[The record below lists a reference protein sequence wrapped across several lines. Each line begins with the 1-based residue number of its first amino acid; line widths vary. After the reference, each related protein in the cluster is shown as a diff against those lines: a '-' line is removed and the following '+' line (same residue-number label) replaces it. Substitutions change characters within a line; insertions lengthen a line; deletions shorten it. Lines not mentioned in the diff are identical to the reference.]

1 MLSSRT
7 GYLSMIMIACVVLV
21 LPTIVNQTYA
31 TYGNAVNQVQT
42 LTVGSTASTSYSQ
55 GQQIIN
61 RAFKVVSITGTS
73 LSCQLY
79 NFTFTASEGQ
89 YVSGNFTSVVPLDV
103 YVVTNQTFQNWSKSG
118 SCGNPADALASQM
131 NTMAYN
137 FNGIITSSGTWD
149 IVLVNTSNRDAD
161 GFLVAYLSAGTTT
174 IVQPILS
181 TSTGVTSAS
190 IPPSI
195 PGFPIES
202 IVIGALVG
210 VGVLMGL
217 RRRKRT
223 G

>member
-1 MLSSRT
+1 MISTRT
-7 GYLSMIMIACVVLV
+7 GYLSMIMIACVILV
-21 LPTIVNQTYA
+21 LPTIVNETYA
-31 TYGNAVNQVQT
+31 TYGNSVNQVQT
-42 LTVGSTASTSYSQ
+42 ITVGSTASTSFSQ

-61 RAFKVVSITGTS
+61 RAFKVLSITGTT
-73 LSCQLY
+73 LPCQVY
-79 NFTFTASEGQ
+79 NFTFPANEGQ

-103 YVVTNQTFQNWSKSG
+103 YIVTNQTFQNWQRSG

-161 GFLVAYLSAGTTT
+161 GFMVAYLSASSTT
-174 IVQPILS
+174 IIQPLLS
-181 TSTGVTSAS
+181 TITGATSAS

-202 IVIGALVG
+202 IAIGALIG
-210 VGVLMGL
+210 VALIVLL
-217 RRRKRT
+217 RRRRRVR
-223 G
+223 